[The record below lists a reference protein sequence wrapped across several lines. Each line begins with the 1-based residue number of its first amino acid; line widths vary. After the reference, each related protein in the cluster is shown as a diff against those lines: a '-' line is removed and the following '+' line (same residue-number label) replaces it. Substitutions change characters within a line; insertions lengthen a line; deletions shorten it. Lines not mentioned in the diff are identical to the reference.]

1 MRYKF
6 LTLQDGSEVKAALPY
21 IISASRNC
29 DLPSDPDKLLK
40 LLSAPYVSKVNPFNH
55 MLSYITFDEVKLLVL
70 WSKFPRIFLK
80 YPQFFKSL
88 PYKTA
93 LLYSLNDYEKEG
105 FEKVP
110 NLFNRINLFKECVW
124 LLGKGAVIWRY
135 DPIILNG
142 ELTPKEHIKRFYNIA
157 QQLTGY
163 CDRVIFS
170 FIDTRYPNAKK
181 NAAYLK
187 VIPASEDEKLMLI
200 KNLVEI
206 GKKFGMTLQ
215 SCAQS
220 SDFTVAGAESD
231 GCIGK
236 YLVKYYRLNSNLCRD
251 RAQRKFCLCL
261 ESRDI
266 GQEHGCKFNCAYC
279 YAFKEIKW
287 RECC

>member
-6 LTLQDGSEVKAALPY
+6 LTLQDGSEVKSALPY

-29 DLPSDPDKLLK
+29 DLPSEPDKLLK

-55 MLSYITFDEVKLLVL
+55 KLSYITFDEVKLLVL
-70 WSKFPRIFLK
+70 WSKFPRVFLK
-80 YPQFFKSL
+80 YPQFFKSI

-93 LLYSLNDYEKEG
+93 LLYTLNDYEKEG

-110 NLFNRINLFKECVW
+110 NLFNRINLFKECVR

-157 QQLTGY
+157 QQLNGY

-236 YLVKYYRLNSNLCRD
+236 YLVKYYRLNSSLCRD
-251 RAQRKFCLCL
+251 RAQRKLCLCF